1 LTEKITDPKKT
12 RKRAMDLLARRE
24 HSRLELYQK
33 LKQKKFE
40 PNIINAELD
49 KLSNEGLQS
58 DERFAEAFLRSRV
71 DKGKGPNIILSEL
84 LQRGVDEILVSNVL
98 ESISEGQWCEVAY
111 ETMNKKLGNES
122 ELDYDKQL
130 KLMKFLNNRGFT
142 RSQIEKAKN
151 LLIEKST
158 ARSNE
163 NE

>member
-1 LTEKITDPKKT
+1 
-12 RKRAMDLLARRE
+12 MDLLARRE

-49 KLSNEGLQS
+49 KLSDEGLQS
-58 DERFAEAFLRSRV
+58 DERFAEAFLRSRI

-84 LQRGVDEILVSNVL
+84 LQRGVDELLVSNVL

-142 RSQIEKAKN
+142 RSQIERAKN
-151 LLIEKST
+151 LLNEKST

>member
-1 LTEKITDPKKT
+1 
-12 RKRAMDLLARRE
+12 MDLLARRE

-40 PNIINAELD
+40 PNIINTELD

-58 DERFAEAFLRSRV
+58 DERFAEAFLRSRI

-84 LQRGVDEILVSNVL
+84 LQRGVDELLVSNVL

-130 KLMKFLNNRGFT
+130 KLMKFLNYRGFT
-142 RSQIEKAKN
+142 RSQIEKAKD
-151 LLIEKST
+151 LLTLERNSRT
-158 ARSNE
+158 
-163 NE
+163 

>member
-1 LTEKITDPKKT
+1 
-12 RKRAMDLLARRE
+12 MDLLARRE

-40 PNIINAELD
+40 PNIINTELD
-49 KLSNEGLQS
+49 KLSDEGLQS
-58 DERFAEAFLRSRV
+58 DERFAEAFLRSRI

-84 LQRGVDEILVSNVL
+84 LQKGVDELLVSNVL

-142 RSQIEKAKN
+142 RSQIERAKN
-151 LLIEKST
+151 LLSEKRT

>member
-1 LTEKITDPKKT
+1 
-12 RKRAMDLLARRE
+12 MDLLARRE

-40 PNIINAELD
+40 PNIINTELD
-49 KLSNEGLQS
+49 KLSDEGLQS
-58 DERFAEAFLRSRV
+58 DERFAEAFLRSRI

-84 LQRGVDEILVSNVL
+84 LQRGVDELLVSNVL

-142 RSQIEKAKN
+142 RSQIERAKN
-151 LLIEKST
+151 LLSEKST
-158 ARSNE
+158 AKSNE

>member
-1 LTEKITDPKKT
+1 
-12 RKRAMDLLARRE
+12 MDLLARRE

-40 PNIINAELD
+40 PNIINTELD

-58 DERFAEAFLRSRV
+58 DERFAEAFLRSRI

-84 LQRGVDEILVSNVL
+84 LQRGVDELLISNVL

-142 RSQIEKAKN
+142 RSQIERAKN
-151 LLIEKST
+151 LLSEKST

>member
-1 LTEKITDPKKT
+1 
-12 RKRAMDLLARRE
+12 MDLLARRE

-40 PNIINAELD
+40 PNIINTELD

-71 DKGKGPNIILSEL
+71 DKGKGPNIIHSEL
-84 LQRGVDEILVSNVL
+84 LQRGVDEILISNVL

-151 LLIEKST
+151 LLSEKST

>member
-1 LTEKITDPKKT
+1 
-12 RKRAMDLLARRE
+12 MDLLARRE

-33 LKQKKFE
+33 LKKKKFE

-49 KLSNEGLQS
+49 KLSDEGLQS
-58 DERFAEAFLRSRV
+58 DERFAEAFLRSRI

-84 LQRGVDEILVSNVL
+84 LQKGVDELLVSNVL

-142 RSQIEKAKN
+142 RSQIERAKN
-151 LLIEKST
+151 LLSEKRT

>member
-1 LTEKITDPKKT
+1 
-12 RKRAMDLLARRE
+12 MDLLARRE

-40 PNIINAELD
+40 PNTINVELD

-58 DERFAEAFLRSRV
+58 DERFAEAFLRSRI

-84 LQRGVDEILVSNVL
+84 LQRGVDELLVSNVL

-142 RSQIEKAKN
+142 RSQIERAKN
-151 LLIEKST
+151 LLSEKRT

>member
-1 LTEKITDPKKT
+1 
-12 RKRAMDLLARRE
+12 MDLLARRE

-40 PNIINAELD
+40 PNIINTELD
-49 KLSNEGLQS
+49 KLSDEGLQS
-58 DERFAEAFLRSRV
+58 DERFAEAFLRSRI

-84 LQRGVDEILVSNVL
+84 LQKGVDELLVSNVL

>member
-1 LTEKITDPKKT
+1 
-12 RKRAMDLLARRE
+12 MDLLARRE

-40 PNIINAELD
+40 PNIINTELD
-49 KLSNEGLQS
+49 KLSDEGLQS
-58 DERFAEAFLRSRV
+58 DERFAEAFLRSRI

-84 LQRGVDEILVSNVL
+84 LQRGVDELLVSNVL

-142 RSQIEKAKN
+142 RSQIERAKN
-151 LLIEKST
+151 LLSEKST

>member
-1 LTEKITDPKKT
+1 MTEKITDPAKT
-12 RKRAMDLLARRE
+12 RKKAMDFLARRE

-33 LKQKKFE
+33 LKQRQFE
-40 PNIINAELD
+40 PDVINSELS
-49 KLSNEGLQS
+49 KLLDEGLQS
-58 DERFAEAFLRSRV
+58 DERFAEAFLRSRI

-84 LQRGVDEILVSNVL
+84 LQRGVDELLVSNVL

-142 RSQIEKAKN
+142 RSQIERAKN
-151 LLIEKST
+151 LLSEKRT

>member
-1 LTEKITDPKKT
+1 
-12 RKRAMDLLARRE
+12 MDLLARRE

-40 PNIINAELD
+40 PNIINTELD

-71 DKGKGPNIILSEL
+71 DKGKGPNIIHSEL

>member
-1 LTEKITDPKKT
+1 
-12 RKRAMDLLARRE
+12 MDLLARRE

-33 LKQKKFE
+33 LKKKKFE

-49 KLSNEGLQS
+49 KLSDEGLQS
-58 DERFAEAFLRSRV
+58 DERFAEAFLRSRIN
-71 DKGKGPNIILSEL
+71 KGKGPNIILSEL
-84 LQRGVDEILVSNVL
+84 LQRGVDELLVSNVL

-151 LLIEKST
+151 LLSEKST